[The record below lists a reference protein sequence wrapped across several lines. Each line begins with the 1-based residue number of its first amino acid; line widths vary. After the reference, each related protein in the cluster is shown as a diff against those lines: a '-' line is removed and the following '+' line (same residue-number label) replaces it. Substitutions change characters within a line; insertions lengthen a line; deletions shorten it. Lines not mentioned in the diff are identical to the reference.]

1 MLWGLPDAV
10 VARPCNEVAPCWW
23 QWETL
28 ELYRGCSTASSSRSL
43 CSGCKL
49 CLLFYHQLALL
60 ADGAVSGMLHSICS
74 KHIYLCDNIVT
85 ETCCPASSFQPLS
98 AALSG
103 RILKEA
109 RAQQEELDL
118 ENLEEQHGQAAAQIQ
133 AGALAAAMQQ
143 LADSD
148 SDDED
153 GGGRLSDAGD
163 GWWEADQADLEV
175 SPQEE
180 AALAAFMS
188 PAGADGQQQQQR
200 SLADMIMGKI
210 REQQQQRGISVL
222 PE

>member
-1 MLWGLPDAV
+1 VLFLLP
-10 VARPCNEVAPCWW
+10 
-23 QWETL
+23 
-28 ELYRGCSTASSSRSL
+28 
-43 CSGCKL
+43 
-49 CLLFYHQLALL
+49 
-60 ADGAVSGMLHSICS
+60 
-74 KHIYLCDNIVT
+74 
-85 ETCCPASSFQPLS
+85 QPLS

-109 RAQQEELDL
+109 RAQQDELDL
-118 ENLEEQHGQAAAQIQ
+118 ETLEEQHGQAAAQIQ
-133 AGALAAAMQQ
+133 AGALAAAMQR

-148 SDDED
+148 SDDDHED
-153 GGGRLSDAGD
+153 GGGRQNDE
-163 GWWEADQADLEV
+163 GWWEADDGDLDV

-180 AALAAFMS
+180 AALAAFMT